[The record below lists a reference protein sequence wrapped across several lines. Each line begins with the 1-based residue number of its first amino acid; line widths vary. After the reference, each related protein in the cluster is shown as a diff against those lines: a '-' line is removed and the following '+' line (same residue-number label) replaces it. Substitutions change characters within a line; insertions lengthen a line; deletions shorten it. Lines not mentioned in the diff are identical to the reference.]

1 VNDPP
6 NGALGVRVGC
16 GVFVGGTSE
25 NEVFVGNGVMV
36 GRGVS
41 VGVSSRVGLGVH
53 VDCNWMGVTVNVG
66 SAFENGPCP
75 GGRGFKE
82 EAGLIKINA
91 K

>member
-1 VNDPP
+1 
-6 NGALGVRVGC
+6 
-16 GVFVGGTSE
+16 
-25 NEVFVGNGVMV
+25 
-36 GRGVS
+36 
-41 VGVSSRVGLGVH
+41 
-53 VDCNWMGVTVNVG
+53 MGVTVNVG